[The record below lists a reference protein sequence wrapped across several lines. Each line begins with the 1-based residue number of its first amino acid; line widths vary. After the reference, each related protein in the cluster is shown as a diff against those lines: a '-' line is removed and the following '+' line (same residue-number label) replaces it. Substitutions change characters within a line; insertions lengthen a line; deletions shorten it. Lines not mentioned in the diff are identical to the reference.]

1 MDEMEK
7 EFLENFLKIPDNFF
21 AQSTT
26 AVQQPEPTA
35 AIQQPEPTAAVQQP
49 EPTAAV
55 QQPEPTAAAQP
66 TPMTSGKRPHDV
78 NVEIPPEQVGIK
90 RAKKQVKV
98 SPEPTGEEQN
108 TTILEEMRNDI
119 KLLVR
124 TMQTSDLQ
132 NKVEEISMQQTRMVE
147 VWNKHLRECGQRSN
161 AIPTTVAEQLLPQ
174 LPSPSQSQQPAAG
187 PLPNPY
193 PSLQI
198 PATPEVPIQQL
209 LQPLNSP
216 VDIPLPIAPRN
227 SQRAELPSSDI
238 NQAKL
243 KSVHD
248 VLQKYST
255 LRQESKIGTLAV
267 KLAREAIFG
276 DDILKLCTPRGWNNM
291 PALPQKEL
299 NHLKAV
305 LFEQFPCF
313 RSCPEQF
320 EKLWATAQTSLA
332 QACKRLRKLQ

>member
-1 MDEMEK
+1 MEK

-35 AIQQPEPTAAVQQP
+35 AIQQPEPTAA
-49 EPTAAV
+49 
-55 QQPEPTAAAQP
+55 AQP
-66 TPMTSGKRPHDV
+66 TPMTSGKRPHDA
-78 NVEIPPEQVGIK
+78 NVEIPPEQVRIK

-108 TTILEEMRNDI
+108 TTILKEMRNDI
-119 KLLVR
+119 KLLVT
-124 TMQTSDLQ
+124 TMQKGEQNTSDLQ

-147 VWNKHLRECGQRSN
+147 VWNKHLCECGQGSN

-174 LPSPSQSQQPAAG
+174 LSSPSQSQQPAAG
-187 PLPNPY
+187 PLPNPN

-198 PATPEVPIQQL
+198 PATPEVPTQQL
-209 LQPLNSP
+209 LQS
-216 VDIPLPIAPRN
+216 VDSLVDLPLPIAPRN
-227 SQRAELPSSDI
+227 SRRAELPSSDI
-238 NQAKL
+238 NRAKL

-255 LRQESKIGTLAV
+255 LKQESKIGTLAV

-276 DDILKLCTPRGWNNM
+276 DDILKLCTPRGWNDM

>member
-1 MDEMEK
+1 MEK

-35 AIQQPEPTAAVQQP
+35 AIQQS
-49 EPTAAV
+49 
-55 QQPEPTAAAQP
+55 EPTAAAQP
-66 TPMTSGKRPHDV
+66 TPMTSGKRPHDA
-78 NVEIPPEQVGIK
+78 NVEIPPEQVRIK

-108 TTILEEMRNDI
+108 TTILKEMRNDI
-119 KLLVR
+119 KLLVT
-124 TMQTSDLQ
+124 TMQKGEQNTSDLQ

-147 VWNKHLRECGQRSN
+147 VWNKHLCECGQRSN

-174 LPSPSQSQQPAAG
+174 LSSPSQSQQPAAG
-187 PLPNPY
+187 PLPNSN

-198 PATPEVPIQQL
+198 PVTPKVPIQQL
-209 LQPLNSP
+209 LQS
-216 VDIPLPIAPRN
+216 VDSLMDLPLPIAPRN
-227 SQRAELPSSDI
+227 SRRAELPSSDI
-238 NQAKL
+238 NRAKL

-255 LRQESKIGTLAV
+255 LKQESKIGTLAV

-276 DDILKLCTPRGWNNM
+276 DDILKLCTPRGWNDM

-313 RSCPEQF
+313 WSCPEQF